1 MLATLPQ
8 TSAASMSDV
17 GLQFAGDF
25 SALTA
30 AKAEKVATQFFAFA
44 VALHESKRLT
54 RALTD
59 YAKEKEAKHQVIALL
74 GKSIKADK
82 LVEDVITELASK
94 KWSKPRDLFQVASE
108 FSFST
113 LMISLSK
120 SKDAKMLEK
129 VAANLFKL
137 EEQMKDISKLS
148 NDLVQLRDILSSESR
163 PLDVRFSIVDTLIG
177 KKADAPTLLLA
188 KLATLQIRGASRYVH
203 SLKHISD
210 EIARVCGKKVVDV
223 IAAAPL
229 SASQQKRLEA
239 HLQEKYSTPV
249 QINIVVKP
257 AVLGGLRI
265 EVDGDVFDTTILH
278 SLNAFVADFEL
289 EFRS

>member
-1 MLATLPQ
+1 
-8 TSAASMSDV
+8 MSDV
-17 GLQFAGDF
+17 GLKFAEDF
-25 SALTA
+25 SKLTSV
-30 AKAEKVATQFFAFA
+30 KGEKVANQFFAFA

-59 YAKEKEAKHQVIALL
+59 YAKEADSKRGVIAVLA
-74 GKSIKADK
+74 KSIKADK
-82 LVEDVITELASK
+82 LVEDVMVELASK

-108 FSFST
+108 FAFST

-120 SKDAKMLEK
+120 SKDTKLLEN
-129 VAANLFKL
+129 VEANLFKL
-137 EEQMKDISKLS
+137 EEQMKDISKHN

-163 PLDVRFSIVDTLIG
+163 SLETRFTIVDTLIG

-210 EIARVCGKKVVDV
+210 EIARARGKKVVDI

-229 SASQQKRLEA
+229 TAPQLKKLES
-239 HLQEKYSTPV
+239 HLQDKYNAPV
-249 QINIVVKP
+249 QMNIVVKP
-257 AVLGGLRI
+257 AMLGGLRI

-278 SLNAFVADFEL
+278 SLNAFIADFEL